1 MMAWRAY
8 NALMGDSR
16 LLVLDTRS
24 ARAYADRHIRGS
36 VCVELSSNGRT
47 LERIAGPGPPT
58 WSKNC
63 WWDRNILIVSPNY
76 SRRRE
81 EKTRKGDND
90 ETGERDRKRRRKND
104 AKEDDDEADPITG
117 FLLKEGLVKSVKILE
132 VGNGTMCN
140 APSLVDF
147 ICNAL

>member
-1 MMAWRAY
+1 
-8 NALMGDSR
+8 
-16 LLVLDTRS
+16 
-24 ARAYADRHIRGS
+24 
-36 VCVELSSNGRT
+36 
-47 LERIAGPGPPT
+47 
-58 WSKNC
+58 
-63 WWDRNILIVSPNY
+63 VSPNY

-104 AKEDDDEADPITG
+104 AKEDDDEADPITD

-140 APSLVDF
+140 APSPVDF
-147 ICNAL
+147 KCNAL